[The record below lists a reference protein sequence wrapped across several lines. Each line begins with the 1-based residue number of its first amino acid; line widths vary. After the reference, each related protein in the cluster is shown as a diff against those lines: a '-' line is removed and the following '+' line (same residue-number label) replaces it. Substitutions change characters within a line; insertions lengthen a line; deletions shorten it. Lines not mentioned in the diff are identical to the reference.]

1 MQGLMLKTKSI
12 LQVFRVNIKA
22 DKLQTNMLNHNL
34 QLANCLMLIKMVMI
48 VWSDFYQG
56 NKELRHPN
64 TTCLAKF
71 HTVVYRIMDYFRNKF
86 SYNPC

>member
-1 MQGLMLKTKSI
+1 MLKQSI

-48 VWSDFYQG
+48 VWSNLDQG
-56 NKELRHPN
+56 NKEDIQIQP
-64 TTCLAKF
+64 
-71 HTVVYRIMDYFRNKF
+71 V
-86 SYNPC
+86 